1 MNEPAPGRV
10 EVSLRPTAGWHCSH
24 FFYRWKRARVEALS
38 PAARREGQRLF
49 VEILDPQAAGAPER
63 LQTFVV
69 CGHKA
74 DFGWLALDADPLVI
88 NGLHQRLLSSP
99 LGPAIEP
106 AWSFV
111 SLTEVSEYLPTVEQF
126 GQRLQAEGHAPDSP
140 EYRTQLAGYERR
152 LEIMLRQRLHPD
164 LPVWPALCFY
174 PMNKRRE
181 AHANWF
187 LLEFAQRARLM
198 AEHGE
203 SGMKFSGKVTQLV
216 TGAVGLDDWEWGVTL
231 WARNPELL
239 KEIVYRM
246 RFDEASAKY
255 GQFGPFYVGYLQTA
269 AEILAHCQMAG

>member
-1 MNEPAPGRV
+1 MNELPAGRV
-10 EVSLRPTAGWHCSH
+10 EASLRPTSGLHCSH
-24 FFYRWKRARVEALS
+24 FFYRWKRSRLEAIS

-49 VEILDPQAAGAPER
+49 TEVLDPQAAEAPSR

-69 CGHKA
+69 VGHKA
-74 DFGWLALDADPLVI
+74 DFGTLALDADPLVV
-88 NGLHQRLLSSP
+88 NGLHQRLLASP

-111 SLTEVSEYLPTVEQF
+111 SLTEVSEYLPSVEQYS
-126 GQRLQAEGHAPDSP
+126 QRLQAQGLAPDSA
-140 EYRTQLAGYERR
+140 EHRTQVAGYQRR
-152 LEIMLRQRLHPD
+152 LEIMIRQRLQPD
-164 LPVWPALCFY
+164 LAVWPALCFY

-181 AHANWF
+181 VGANWF
-187 LLEFAQRARLM
+187 LLDFAERARLM

-203 SGMKFSGKVTQLV
+203 SGMKFGGKVTQMV

-255 GQFGPFYVGYLQTA
+255 GQFGPFYLGYLQTA
-269 AEILAHCQMAG
+269 AEILAHCRVTG